1 MIAIKKSPWKR
12 VGLGLVTVTS
22 VAILAA
28 CGNGNKQTSKD
39 EINWYTP
46 VDINSLDISKSTDT
60 YSGIAIGNSGS
71 NLLRVDDKGKPAPD
85 LAKKVEVS
93 KDGLTYTATLRKGIK
108 WSDGSAITAKDF
120 VYSWQ
125 RMVNP
130 KTASEYSGLA
140 VESHV
145 KNAKAIN
152 SGDIKALNE
161 LGVKADGNKVIFTLE
176 SPTPQMKYL
185 LAFTSF
191 MPQKQSFVDK
201 VGSKYGTNAKS
212 QIYSGPYTLSGWN
225 GTNGSFKLKKNK
237 YYWNAD
243 KVKIDTINF
252 QTVKKPETVVQMYK
266 RGELDTANI
275 SNTPALFKANKG
287 NKDVVDVFEA
297 TTAYMQYN
305 QTGTNKALANKKIR
319 QALNYATNRKA
330 YVETAIPTGSRA
342 ATGVAPYKLAKV
354 DGKDLSKYVAPGYT
368 YNAAKAKQLFKEG
381 LQEIGETSVKFTVTS
396 DADSPVAKSGLDYI
410 KGAWEKALP
419 GLTIEEKFVPFKQ
432 RIQDTQNQN
441 FEIVMSLWGGDYPE
455 GSTFYSNFTTSS
467 PYNGG
472 KFVNSTYDQ
481 AYEKAITTDALNPT
495 KAAEDYKAAEKA
507 LFDEANVNPIYFR
520 STKSLQNPS
529 IKGLIR
535 SSTGLNVDF
544 TYAYKK

>member
-22 VAILAA
+22 AAILAA

-46 VDINSLDISKSTDT
+46 IDINSLDISKSTDT

-152 SGDIKALNE
+152 SGDIKDLNE

-252 QTVKKPETVVQMYK
+252 QTVKKPETAVQMYK

-275 SNTPALFKANKG
+275 SNTPALFKANKS

>member
-1 MIAIKKSPWKR
+1 M
-12 VGLGLVTVTS
+12 
-22 VAILAA
+22 
-28 CGNGNKQTSKD
+28 
-39 EINWYTP
+39 
-46 VDINSLDISKSTDT
+46 DISKSTDT

-71 NLLRVDDKGKPAPD
+71 NLLRVDDKGKLAPD

-152 SGDIKALNE
+152 SGDIKDLNE

-252 QTVKKPETVVQMYK
+252 QTVKKPETAVQMYK

-481 AYEKAITTDALNPT
+481 AYEKAITMDALNPT

>member
-22 VAILAA
+22 AAILAA

-152 SGDIKALNE
+152 SGDIKDLNE

-252 QTVKKPETVVQMYK
+252 QTVK
-266 RGELDTANI
+266 N
-275 SNTPALFKANKG
+275 
-287 NKDVVDVFEA
+287 
-297 TTAYMQYN
+297 
-305 QTGTNKALANKKIR
+305 
-319 QALNYATNRKA
+319 
-330 YVETAIPTGSRA
+330 
-342 ATGVAPYKLAKV
+342 
-354 DGKDLSKYVAPGYT
+354 
-368 YNAAKAKQLFKEG
+368 
-381 LQEIGETSVKFTVTS
+381 
-396 DADSPVAKSGLDYI
+396 
-410 KGAWEKALP
+410 
-419 GLTIEEKFVPFKQ
+419 
-432 RIQDTQNQN
+432 
-441 FEIVMSLWGGDYPE
+441 
-455 GSTFYSNFTTSS
+455 
-467 PYNGG
+467 
-472 KFVNSTYDQ
+472 
-481 AYEKAITTDALNPT
+481 
-495 KAAEDYKAAEKA
+495 
-507 LFDEANVNPIYFR
+507 
-520 STKSLQNPS
+520 
-529 IKGLIR
+529 
-535 SSTGLNVDF
+535 
-544 TYAYKK
+544 

>member
-22 VAILAA
+22 AAILAA

-152 SGDIKALNE
+152 SGDIKDLNE

-252 QTVKKPETVVQMYK
+252 QTVKKPETAVQMYK

-441 FEIVMSLWGGDYPE
+441 FEIVMSLWSGDYPE